1 MGKMPTMT
9 SLIKTILFSLI
20 MCAQLAFGQ
29 DNLGVVRH
37 NHLALHVK
45 DIQASTQFYRDVV
58 GLKQLPVPENLKSI
72 RSWFDL
78 NDGQQIHLMANRT
91 TEFTHDK
98 NGSHI
103 ALFVADIAK
112 SEGFLKKRNITFHK
126 QTRFDGVVQI
136 YFPDPDG
143 YLLELN
149 EAKK

>member
-1 MGKMPTMT
+1 MGKMTTCLPMR
-9 SLIKTILFSLI
+9 TILFGLLLF
-20 MCAQLAFGQ
+20 AQVAWGQ
-29 DNLGVVRH
+29 DKLGVVRH

-45 DIQASTQFYRDVV
+45 DIQVSTQFYKEVL
-58 GLKQLPVPENLKSI
+58 GLKPIAVPDNLKAI

-78 NDGQQIHLMANRT
+78 GDGQQIHLMANRT

-112 SEGFLKKRNITFHK
+112 SEAFLKQRNISFHK
-126 QTRFDGVVQI
+126 QTRFDGVVQL

-143 YLLELN
+143 YLFELN
-149 EAKK
+149 EVKR

>member
-1 MGKMPTMT
+1 MT
-9 SLIKTILFSLI
+9 SLKTLLGSLLLLS
-20 MCAQLAFGQ
+20 QVAFGQ

-45 DIQASTQFYRDVV
+45 DIQTSTQFYREVL
-58 GLKQLPVPENLKSI
+58 GLKPLAVPDNLKAI

-78 NDGQQIHLMANRT
+78 GDGQQIHLMAGRT
-91 TEFTHDK
+91 DPFTHDK

-103 ALFVADIAK
+103 ALFVNDITK
-112 SEGFLKKRNITFHK
+112 SEVFLKARNITFHK

-143 YLLELN
+143 YLFELN
-149 EAKK
+149 EVKK